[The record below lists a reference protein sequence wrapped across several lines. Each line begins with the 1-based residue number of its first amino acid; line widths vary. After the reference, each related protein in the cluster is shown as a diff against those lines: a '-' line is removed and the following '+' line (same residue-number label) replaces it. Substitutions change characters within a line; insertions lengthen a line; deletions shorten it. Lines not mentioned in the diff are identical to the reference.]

1 MRVGDQ
7 LPRLYN
13 FCRGLGEPLDSVK
26 LLHSNWEMKAPLC
39 TRLSERAVQTEEK

>member
-1 MRVGDQ
+1 LEISCRGCTT
-7 LPRLYN
+7 
-13 FCRGLGEPLDSVK
+13 CRGLGEPLDSVE